1 MVDRGWAKPWPT
13 VETILEALTDEHV
26 FELTAVPLDEG
37 MIAARD
43 LIELYFDED
52 EPERV
57 NRTAEQPAREAPP
70 DLYVQAEKAILPVQ
84 RVYVSA
90 SRQVRDQKIIG
101 LVRRLYKDKC
111 AVCGRALPLARRGST
126 FAEVGHIKPVGL
138 PFRGPDHVSN
148 VLPFCPN
155 HHRQFDRGAVC
166 FEVHGAKAKVVD
178 RSHNSSVQ
186 GRIFVPAAEH
196 PLNMSMLEWHANYF
210 RHR

>member
-1 MVDRGWAKPWPT
+1 
-13 VETILEALTDEHV
+13 LSDEHV

-43 LIELYFDED
+43 LVELYFEGE
-52 EPERV
+52 EPDRLKPSSKE
-57 NRTAEQPAREAPP
+57 AAQEARP
-70 DLYVQAEKAILPVQ
+70 DPYVQAEKEVLPVQ

-90 SRQVRDQKIIG
+90 SRQVRDQKIIS
-101 LVRRLYKDKC
+101 LIRRLYRDKC
-111 AVCGRALPLARRGST
+111 AVCGQALPMARKGST
-126 FAEVGHIKPVGL
+126 FSEVGHIKPVGL

-166 FEVHGAKAKVVD
+166 FEVDGNNARVVD
-178 RSHNSSVQ
+178 RSPGSSIR
-186 GRIFVPAAEH
+186 GRVFAPVAGH
-196 PLNMSMLEWHANYF
+196 PLNMSMLEWHAHYF